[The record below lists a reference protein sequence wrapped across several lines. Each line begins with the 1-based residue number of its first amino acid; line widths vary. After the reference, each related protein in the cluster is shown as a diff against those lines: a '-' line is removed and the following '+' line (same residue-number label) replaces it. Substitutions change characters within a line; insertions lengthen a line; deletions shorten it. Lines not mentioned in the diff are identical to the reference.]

1 MNGESDSMGKHG
13 LGRMLMALAGLALLG
28 GSPLAVAG
36 QWVVIA
42 AEQTALQPG
51 ALLDGDQPLKL
62 AEGAQ
67 LTLLAEDGKTLK
79 LTGPY
84 SGAPGNGSAA
94 GVPADNLTAI
104 ASLLQGHQQS
114 ASTLGVMRGND
125 LRLPPTA
132 DLINVDNSGER
143 CLSGDPVVLW
153 RGNAVNAEQITLT
166 DAQGEQIAHL
176 TWPAGKAELA
186 APGRYFEDGKS
197 YLLQRTGKP
206 VSLRVHKT
214 ATLPGNPAALAA
226 WMAKNGCKA
235 QALIE

>member
-1 MNGESDSMGKHG
+1 MGKHG
-13 LGRMLMALAGLALLG
+13 LGKTLMALAGLILLG
-28 GSPLAVAG
+28 GPSLATAG

-42 AEQTALQPG
+42 AEQTSLQPG
-51 ALLDGDQPLKL
+51 ALLDGDKLLKL
-62 AEGAQ
+62 AEGEQ

-79 LTGPY
+79 LAGPY

-94 GVPADNLTAI
+94 GIPTDNLIAI

-114 ASTLGVMRGND
+114 ASMLGVMRGND
-125 LRLPPTA
+125 LRLPLTA
-132 DLINVDNSGER
+132 DLINVDSSGER

-166 DAQGEQIAHL
+166 DAQGGQIASL
-176 TWPAGKAELA
+176 TWPVGKAELP

-197 YLLQRTGKP
+197 YLLQRAGKP
-206 VSLRVHKT
+206 VSLRVHKA

-235 QALIE
+235 QALTVLGGL